1 MLKRIE
7 KIAIEHGIFIS
18 YEIVNQINN
27 GESKA
32 VKCDLIPQITFTV
45 YVTNSEGEEIEIESH
60 DDLEVALQRGI
71 NIAENYILNRE

>member
-7 KIAIEHGIFIS
+7 KIAIENGVFIS

-32 VKCDLIPQITFTV
+32 VKDGLIPKFTFTV
-45 YVTNSEGEEIEIESH
+45 YVTNLEGEEIEIESH
-60 DDLEVALQRGI
+60 DDLEVALQSGI